1 LADDFGD
8 LTIGPDEGT
17 GSARIDVGGI
27 TILLTDVDAS
37 TLSASDFSICLKGGC
52 RRVSR
57 RQPLQYGSAALAAI
71 AERRIDVL

>member
-1 LADDFGD
+1 MADDFGD

-37 TLSASDFSICLKGGC
+37 TLSASDFQF
-52 RRVSR
+52 V
-57 RQPLQYGSAALAAI
+57 
-71 AERRIDVL
+71 